1 MNRVRFVGLDV
12 HAKPIAVESQRR
24 AEVRSLDSPRDTG
37 GMRPVACSNVG
48 RMASCAIL
56 AMRTVSRRCLGK
68 SAQITYCRQCAV
80 MVPFFYELRDHGHW
94 GMLAFVFGFGTWLR
108 QKDRV
113 MLSCSRSYVLPDET
127 AQFALPN
134 AQVDRRL
141 TTIPRGFSSTLQS
154 SSRHAS

>member
-1 MNRVRFVGLDV
+1 
-12 HAKPIAVESQRR
+12 
-24 AEVRSLDSPRDTG
+24 
-37 GMRPVACSNVG
+37 

-56 AMRTVSRRCLGK
+56 AMGTVSRRCLGK

-134 AQVDRRL
+134 GQVDRRL
-141 TTIPRGFSSTLQS
+141 TTIPQGFSLTLQS
-154 SSRHAS
+154 SGRHASGPSVQSGYVVVSPSRLWRSWAVVDGDGLIGPPVTIRIQRPTDQLE